1 MSYIPSH
8 IQLGTVHLKSNYES
22 LQSQHPL
29 SVKESVIQL
38 YAILSLSVNKCAVR
52 KNKYINSFLISD
64 PFLAPVKLHPYLQ
77 SFDNVCTGSKCA
89 GKCLIEIIGSWGNF
103 NMLT

>member
-52 KNKYINSFLISD
+52 KNKYINSFL
-64 PFLAPVKLHPYLQ
+64 FLILSWLLLNCIHTCKALITFAQAP
-77 SFDNVCTGSKCA
+77 NVLA
-89 GKCLIEIIGSWGNF
+89 NV
-103 NMLT
+103 